1 MVTDESSSLL
11 VAKNHCWFLGVF
23 SCGFEKFPTSPFRR
37 NYQHYSTVRLP
48 ATLAAAT
55 HRLKSGK
62 AKGTHKLE
70 STVSVLRKRN
80 QQTQLTRQSLLDT
93 KPRWV
98 WLTGD
103 VCVVLL
109 FGFCGNDQSSLF
121 CARTVRTLHAQSVL
135 RPHPNETMDQSAK
148 KVF

>member
-1 MVTDESSSLL
+1 MNLLRFSWQKIIVGFWGCFLAASKSS
-11 VAKNHCWFLGVF
+11 
-23 SCGFEKFPTSPFRR
+23 
-37 NYQHYSTVRLP
+37 QLP
-48 ATLAAAT
+48 PSEETINTTIRPLATLAAAT

-98 WLTGD
+98 WLSGD